1 MAETAE
7 LTGYADVQAVIDALD
22 LAGTAVQPEDDAA
35 DLGSGTATNGHV
47 LTADGDGGAAWEA
60 PSGGEG
66 GGAGVTISDTAP
78 STPTAGDLWFDSTLG
93 VLLIYYDD
101 GDTEQWVS
109 TAGGL

>member
-1 MAETAE
+1 MPEYRIHVSPG
-7 LTGYADVQAVIDALD
+7 L
-22 LAGTAVQPEDDAA
+22 QPDDDAA
-35 DLGSGTATNGHV
+35 LLGSGEATDGHV
-47 LTADGDGGAAWEA
+47 LTADGAGGAAWEA

-66 GGAGVTISDTAP
+66 GGANVTISDTAP
-78 STPTAGDLWFDSTLG
+78 TTPSVGDLWFDSTLG